1 MCRRGWELMLTLQ
14 LLCRRSQ
21 MLQASPRRSLTQ
33 QAILGAALLPC
44 RLATSQTLEA
54 TSSLHQWTTC
64 WATACLRPCAAL
76 PPRLASGMARWVL
89 GLSLEIVLQPDI
101 KALPSCAE
109 LAAEQQLK
117 YIRISSWPLA
127 SAVHGMCCTASSQG
141 FCSCSRVRLLV
152 THGRS

>member
-1 MCRRGWELMLTLQ
+1 MLTLQ

-117 YIRISSWPLA
+117 YIRIHHGLLLLLCMACVARPAHRA
-127 SAVHGMCCTASSQG
+127 SVHAVESVCW
-141 FCSCSRVRLLV
+141 
-152 THGRS
+152 